1 MSDSLPPVCDY
12 EGSDYQQRFWDQ
24 GGRAYEDRVEA
35 IAMRRLLPSEGE
47 RLLEL
52 GAGAGRNTPR
62 YAGFRQVVLVDYSRT
77 QLEEAR
83 RRLGTSDRY
92 LFVAADIYNLP
103 FAPRAFET
111 ATMIRTLHHM
121 ADPVAA
127 LRQVRRPI
135 ASGGVL
141 ILEYANKHNL
151 KALGRWLLGRQPW
164 SPFDRAAVEF
174 ASLNF
179 DFHPAAVREYLVT
192 AGFRSGRQLTV
203 SHFRTSLAKRLVPL
217 GLLVGFDSLAQLTG
231 GLWQWSPSVFVRA
244 EAIGEDEPA
253 PAGALWRCPA
263 CSSTELSQ
271 ADAGLRCQGCGRL
284 WGIRGG
290 IYDFKNPSEGGE
302 PKAPTADS
310 PDRSPASSG
319 EATRL

>member
-1 MSDSLPPVCDY
+1 MNDSRPPVCDY
-12 EGSDYQQRFWDQ
+12 EGSDYQERFWDQ

-35 IAMRRLLPSEGE
+35 IALRRLLPAEGE

-62 YAGFRQVVLVDYSRT
+62 YAGFHQVVLVDYSRT
-77 QLEEAR
+77 QLEEAQ
-83 RRLGTSDRY
+83 RRLGAGDRY

-103 FAPRAFET
+103 FAPQVFGA

-135 ASGGVL
+135 AAGGVL

-151 KALGRWLLGRQPW
+151 KALGRWLLERQGW

-174 ASLNF
+174 ASLNY
-179 DFHPAAVREYLVT
+179 DFHPAAVRDYLAA
-192 AGFRSGRQLTV
+192 AGFRAGRQLTV

-217 GLLVGFDSLAQLTG
+217 DMLVGLDSLAQLTG
-231 GLWQWSPSVFVRA
+231 GLWQWSPSVFLRA
-244 EAIGEDEPA
+244 RAIGEDQPA
-253 PAGALWRCPA
+253 PAGAFWCCPA
-263 CSSTELSQ
+263 CGSTELTRS
-271 ADAGLRCQGCGRL
+271 DGGLRCHGCGRL
-284 WGIRGG
+284 WSFRDG
-290 IYDFKNPSEGGE
+290 IYDFKNPSEGGK
-302 PKAPTADS
+302 PN
-310 PDRSPASSG
+310 RSTEGPPP
-319 EATRL
+319 

>member
-1 MSDSLPPVCDY
+1 MGDALPPICDY

-35 IAMRRLLPSEGE
+35 IALRRLLPAQGE

-52 GAGAGRNTPR
+52 GAGAGRHTPR
-62 YAGFRQVVLVDYSRT
+62 YAGFRQVTLVDYSRT
-77 QLEEAR
+77 QLEEAQ

-103 FAPRAFET
+103 FAAGTFGT

-135 ASGGVL
+135 SSGGVL

-151 KALGRWLLGRQPW
+151 KALGRWLVGRQPW

-174 ASLNF
+174 AALNF
-179 DFHPAAVREYLVT
+179 DFHPAAIRDCLVE
-192 AGFRSGRQLTV
+192 AGFRAGRQLTV
-203 SHFRTSLAKRLVPL
+203 SHFRASWAKRLVPL
-217 GLLVGFDSLAQLTG
+217 QLMVGLDSLAQLTG

-244 EAIGEDEPA
+244 MAVGEDEPA
-253 PAGALWRCPA
+253 PAGAFWRCPA
-263 CSSTELSQ
+263 CGSTELLQ
-271 ADAGLRCQGCGRL
+271 ADKGLRCQGCGRL
-284 WGIRGG
+284 WGIRDG

-302 PKAPTADS
+302 AKAPTTDS
-310 PDRSPASSG
+310 PDRPSASAEKG
-319 EATRL
+319 PRL